1 MQPKKSTL
9 IISSETL
16 VKIPKKTWAVIRDII
31 GAKSEKSQ
39 IPDYFRTDNNI
50 ATDNLDIANGF
61 NNFFSQIGPN
71 LASEIPES
79 ESTYEESLRDSNPV
93 SFNFSKISEN
103 L

>member
-1 MQPKKSTL
+1 MQPKKHILS
-9 IISSETL
+9 ISSETL
-16 VKIPKKTWAVIRDII
+16 VKILKKTWAVIRDII

-50 ATDNLDIANGF
+50 VTDNLDIANGF

-79 ESTYEESLRDSNPV
+79 DSTYEESLKDGNPV
-93 SFNFSKISEN
+93 SFNFSKNVTS
-103 L
+103 